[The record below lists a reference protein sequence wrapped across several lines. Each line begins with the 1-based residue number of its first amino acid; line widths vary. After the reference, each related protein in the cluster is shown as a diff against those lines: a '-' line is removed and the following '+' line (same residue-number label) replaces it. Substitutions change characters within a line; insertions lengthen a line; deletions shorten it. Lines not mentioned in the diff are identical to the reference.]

1 MAVKSKVAIPPEQE
15 KEMREGMALYEMT
28 QSEGWKI
35 VAQWLT
41 DRAIHTWVDPRSI
54 DGPEA
59 LQQWQFRE
67 LNAFHASNNA
77 KELIDAIENAI
88 SRATYLQKVAAGEIK
103 QAGRM
108 KI

>member
-1 MAVKSKVAIPPEQE
+1 MAVKQKVSLPPEQE

-35 VAQWLT
+35 VAQWLS
-41 DRAIHTWVDPRSI
+41 DRAFHTWVDPRQI
-54 DGPEA
+54 DTPDA
-59 LQQWQFRE
+59 MQQWQFRE

-88 SRATYLQKVAAGEIK
+88 SRAEYLQKVASGEIK
-103 QAGRM
+103 AAARM
-108 KI
+108 KV